1 MNRAQTT
8 TWLRLPVS
16 VMTLWV
22 AATLIMYFR
31 RTGIDIYDVGTPE
44 RIGRHVLLAT
54 VALIQYDGRIGG
66 DGS

>member
-16 VMTLWV
+16 MMTLWV

-31 RTGIDIYDVGTPE
+31 RSGIDIYDVGTPE
-44 RIGRHVLLAT
+44 RIRRYVLLAA
-54 VALIQYDGRIGG
+54 VALIQYGRGG
-66 DGS
+66 NDNE

>member
-16 VMTLWV
+16 MMTLWV

-31 RTGIDIYDVGTPE
+31 RSGIDIYDVGTPE
-44 RIGRHVLLAT
+44 RIRRYVLLAA
-54 VALIQYDGRIGG
+54 VALIRYGRRLGG
-66 DGS
+66 NGS

>member
-1 MNRAQTT
+1 MNMSQTT

-22 AATLIMYFR
+22 AATLTMYFR
-31 RTGIDIYDVGTPE
+31 RTGIDMYDVATPE
-44 RIGRHVLLAT
+44 RIRRYVLLAT
-54 VALIQYDGRIGG
+54 VALIQYGRRIGG